1 MKLEENYL
9 RIEIMFIWLP
19 QILSSNL
26 MSSVSSPKKLLPTPG
41 PGEVVLSL
49 SVTSSLCLSLPH
61 TFLYVSVSP
70 TGLYTGHHSTPN
82 TVPCTR

>member
-49 SVTSSLCLSLPH
+49 SVT
-61 TFLYVSVSP
+61 YKKVSVSP